1 MELQIKDVNATL
13 KSMSNS
19 VNLLTEKLKDRNFV
33 GDKRA
38 TALEERRN
46 LLKNMVT
53 LTASG
58 LVHGLLEEDKY
69 GMLRA
74 NASKVFKEVDEIN
87 KITSELMK
95 ELAKDTPEGSEIS
108 ITELAKLVN
117 SPYRFEEIVTKDG
130 ESIKVDNEKQTLEV
144 EGEVLTTDELE
155 AEGTTF
161 LEEVKNILCS
171 TFNVIWNA
179 IKKVAMIIAIAIC
192 FFGILV
198 WESIRWLY
206 RKATGLFR
214 SEPKEQEAPQAA
226 S

>member
-1 MELQIKDVNATL
+1 MELKIKDVNATL

-33 GDKRA
+33 GEKRD
-38 TALEERRN
+38 TVLEERRN

-74 NASKVFKEVDEIN
+74 NASKVFKEADEIN

-130 ESIKVDNEKQTLEV
+130 ENIKVDSVKETVEIDGEALTVDKIGA
-144 EGEVLTTDELE
+144 EGESFF
-155 AEGTTF
+155 AK
-161 LEEVKNILCS
+161 VKNMICS
-171 TFNVIWNA
+171 ALGTVWSA

-214 SEPKEQEAPQAA
+214 ASPEAPQAA

>member
-1 MELQIKDVNATL
+1 MELKIKDVNATL

-33 GDKRA
+33 GEKRD

-46 LLKNMVT
+46 LLKNMIT

-58 LVHGLLEEDKY
+58 LVHGLLTEDKY

-74 NASKVFKEVDEIN
+74 NASKVFKEADEIN

-108 ITELAKLVN
+108 ITELAKLVK
-117 SPYRFEEIVTKDG
+117 SPYRFEEITAKDG
-130 ESIKVDNEKQTLEV
+130 ETIKVDNVKKTVEVGGTTLTADDLEE
-144 EGEVLTTDELE
+144 EGE
-155 AEGTTF
+155 TF
-161 LEEVKNILCS
+161 FEKVKNMLCS
-171 TFNVIWNA
+171 ALGTVWSA

-214 SEPKEQEAPQAA
+214 SEPKEATPQAA